1 MLKKIPFSIWIIL
14 GVAIAMIF
22 PEPFKEI
29 NGLSTKVFII
39 PLLQI
44 IMVGMGAV
52 MTINDFK
59 SILIQPKAVII
70 GVICQLT
77 IMPFVGLFVVQFFD
91 FPPEV
96 AAGIILIGSM
106 PGGLAS
112 NVMTYL
118 ARANIALS
126 VTLTSVS
133 TLLSALVTPFWM
145 KVLANQYIEID
156 FWKMFWEIIQL
167 IILPIGIGVLYR
179 IIFKDRFK
187 FIDNNLSK
195 LSMWGIA
202 IVLMIIS
209 AFGRDSLIEV
219 GLLMIVAGF
228 LHNSLGY
235 LLGYQIA
242 RILKL
247 SEPDRRTIA
256 IEVGM
261 QNAGLASG
269 IAIAM
274 NKVATLGVAA
284 VVFGPL
290 MNITGSTLA
299 NYWKDKEILEEGR
312 GNN

>member
-1 MLKKIPFSIWIIL
+1 MLKKIPFSVWIIL
-14 GVAIAMIF
+14 GVAIAMF
-22 PEPFKEI
+22 YPEPFKEI
-29 NGLSTKVFII
+29 NGISTKIFII

-77 IMPFVGLFVVQFFD
+77 IMPIVGLLVVQFFN
-91 FPPEV
+91 FPPEI

-187 FIDNNLSK
+187 FIDNNLSRI
-195 LSMWGIA
+195 SMWGIA
-202 IVLMIIS
+202 
-209 AFGRDSLIEV
+209 
-219 GLLMIVAGF
+219 
-228 LHNSLGY
+228 
-235 LLGYQIA
+235 
-242 RILKL
+242 
-247 SEPDRRTIA
+247 
-256 IEVGM
+256 
-261 QNAGLASG
+261 
-269 IAIAM
+269 
-274 NKVATLGVAA
+274 
-284 VVFGPL
+284 
-290 MNITGSTLA
+290 
-299 NYWKDKEILEEGR
+299 
-312 GNN
+312 